1 MKIREVSLTV
11 TLIVI
16 CALTAGCATGRR
28 VIALDVPVS
37 PVAQADKGA
46 MSIAK
51 VTDARHFENKPAQ
64 ASTPS
69 IDGDV
74 NTASRE
80 MLSTMIGRQRG
91 GFGAALG
98 DVALAPPATVQ
109 TQVQALITEG
119 LKRRGYT
126 VGASSSGDS
135 VDVTIEEFWAWF
147 RPGFAEI
154 AFEAQIRT
162 LVSITASGQ
171 KRTLDVSGHGRE
183 EGQVATDEH
192 WQRAYELA
200 YEDYLKNLVSSL
212 ADAGF

>member
-1 MKIREVSLTV
+1 MKNREVSLTV
-11 TLIVI
+11 ALIMV
-16 CALTAGCATGRR
+16 CALNAGCVTGRR

-37 PVAQADKGA
+37 PVVQADKGA
-46 MSIAK
+46 ISIAK
-51 VTDARHFENKPAQ
+51 VTDERHFENKPAQ

-74 NTASRE
+74 TTASRE
-80 MLSTMIGRQRG
+80 MLDTMIGRQRNT
-91 GFGAALG
+91 FGQALG
-98 DVALAPPATVQ
+98 DVALAPPETVE
-109 TQVQALITEG
+109 TQVQALLTEG

-126 VGASSSGDS
+126 VGANSSGDS

-171 KRTLDVSGHGRE
+171 KRTLDVAGHGRE
-183 EGQVATDEH
+183 EGQVASDEH
-192 WQRAYELA
+192 WQRAYQLA
-200 YEDYLKNLVSSL
+200 YEDYLKNLNSSL